1 MRNERQRRDANRR
14 TWRLIAATGLFSLA
28 LTLATGWALR
38 ATAQQQP
45 APPAGAPAA
54 DTPPPAPPADE
65 AAGPEGDALPEE
77 AGRRAPRPVVEEPPE
92 LRESAD
98 NNLSFPVDI

>member
-1 MRNERQRRDANRR
+1 MRNERERRDANRR
-14 TWRLIAATGLFSLA
+14 TWRLIAATGLFSLM

-38 ATAQQQP
+38 ATAQQP
-45 APPAGAPAA
+45 AAPPATAPASPAAPAA
-54 DTPPPAPPADE
+54 DE
-65 AAGPEGDALPEE
+65 EAGPEGDALPDEG
-77 AGRRAPRPVVEEPPE
+77 GRRSPAPPAPEEPPD